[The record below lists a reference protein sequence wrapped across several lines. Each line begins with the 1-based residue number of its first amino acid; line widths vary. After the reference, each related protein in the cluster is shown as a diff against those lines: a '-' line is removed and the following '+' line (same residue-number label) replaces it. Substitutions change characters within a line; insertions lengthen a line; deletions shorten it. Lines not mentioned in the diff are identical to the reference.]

1 MTRFRLTIEYD
12 GRPFMGWQKQ
22 PHGPSVQ
29 QHIEEAIKAITGE
42 TSVVQCAGRTDAGV
56 HAAAM
61 VAHVDLD
68 SGIAAFRLREALNAR
83 LRPLPVAILALEAA
97 PGFHARF
104 DCVGRRYRYHII
116 NRRAD
121 LTWQKGLAWRV
132 IAPLDVDAM
141 QEAAQILVGSH
152 DFSTFRSVRCQAL
165 SPVRT
170 LDRLEVVRDG
180 QDVFIHAEAR
190 SFLHHQVRSMT
201 GCLQFIGVGKWTAQ
215 DLENA
220 LLARDRDAL
229 GYNAPPDGL
238 WFMEARY

>member
-29 QHIEEAIKAITGE
+29 QHIEEAIQSITGV
-42 TSVVQCAGRTDAGV
+42 TSVVQCAGRTDSGV
-56 HAAAM
+56 HALAM
-61 VAHVDLD
+61 VAHSDVE
-68 SGIAAFRLREALNAR
+68 SGIGAFRLREALNAR
-83 LRPLPVAILALEAA
+83 LRPLPIAILGLEEA

-132 IAPLDVDAM
+132 TSPLDVDAM
-141 QEAAQILVGSH
+141 QAAAQILVGTH

-165 SPVRT
+165 SPVRS
-170 LDRLEVVRDG
+170 LDRLAVVRDG
-180 QDVFIHAEAR
+180 EDVFIHAEAR

-201 GCLQFIGVGKWTAQ
+201 GCLMFIGAGKWTAQ
-215 DLENA
+215 DLEKA

-229 GYNAPPDGL
+229 GFNAPPDGL